1 MPLVELH
8 ARLANTVQFFTLV
21 VGLWALF
28 NYVRRQGLTPSYWG
42 TLVIGELLLA
52 AQAVIGVV
60 MYIQGGRPFRIIHFL
75 YGVLVLLVWP
85 GVFAYTDG
93 RNTRREALIYGL
105 ASLFL
110 FGLSLRAIS
119 TGRGY

>member
-1 MPLVELH
+1 MSLVEVH
-8 ARLANTVQFFTLV
+8 ARLANTAVLFTLV

-28 NYVRRQGLTPSYWG
+28 NYVRRQGLAPGYWG

-52 AQAVIGVV
+52 AQGLIGVA
-60 MYIQGGRPFRIIHFL
+60 MYFQGGRPARIIHFL

-85 GVFAYTDG
+85 GVYAYTEG
-93 RNTRREALIYGL
+93 RDTRREALIYGL

-110 FGLSLRAIS
+110 AGLALRSIG
-119 TGRGY
+119 TGSS

>member
-1 MPLVELH
+1 MSLAIIH
-8 ARLANTVQFFTLV
+8 GRLANTAVLFTLA

-28 NYVRRQGLTPSYWG
+28 KYISRQGLSSSYWG

-52 AQAVIGVV
+52 AQGLIGVV
-60 MYIQGGRPFRIIHFL
+60 MYFQGDRPARLIHFL

-85 GVFAYTDG
+85 GVYAYTEG

-110 FGLSLRAIS
+110 AGLALRSIG
-119 TGRGY
+119 TGSS

>member
-1 MPLVELH
+1 MSLVGIH
-8 ARLANTVQFFTLV
+8 GRLANTAVLFTLV

-28 NYVRRQGLTPSYWG
+28 NYIRRQGLSSSYWG

-52 AQAVIGVV
+52 AQGLVGVV
-60 MYIQGGRPFRIIHFL
+60 MFAAGGRPPRLIHFL

-85 GVFAYTDG
+85 GVYVYTEG
-93 RNTRREALIYGL
+93 RGTRREALIYGL

-110 FGLSLRAIS
+110 CGLALRSIG
-119 TGRGY
+119 TGSP